1 MRLFLYEHVTGG
13 GMLDASP
20 PAALVHE
27 ADLMVHAMLRD
38 LADLPVEVLTSRDP
52 RLPPL
57 QGVHAIE
64 PRPGE
69 SPLALYRR
77 GLTAVDAAWPTAP
90 ETGGVLEAL
99 ARATQGAGRVLVG
112 SAPEAIAIAA
122 SKSATASCL
131 AAAHI
136 ATIPTCRDAPALP
149 GWPGPWVLKPDDGA
163 GADDTHQVPDSHAA
177 REALARHPGRWVAQP
192 WLAGDA
198 LSLSL
203 LARPAGVELL
213 AVNRQR
219 IEVSAGAVRL
229 RALEVNALPDRDG
242 TLARLGAQVVAA
254 IPGLAGYVGVDL
266 LATAAGPVV
275 VEVNPRLTTSVCV
288 LREAVG
294 VNLAALV
301 LGLAAPRRAAGRAV
315 TLDLEVVHAS

>member
-1 MRLFLYEHVTGG
+1 M
-13 GMLDASP
+13 
-20 PAALVHE
+20 
-27 ADLMVHAMLRD
+27 
-38 LADLPVEVLTSRDP
+38 
-52 RLPPL
+52 
-57 QGVHAIE
+57 
-64 PRPGE
+64 
-69 SPLALYRR
+69 
-77 GLTAVDAAWPTAP
+77 
-90 ETGGVLEAL
+90 
-99 ARATQGAGRVLVG
+99 
-112 SAPEAIAIAA
+112 
-122 SKSATASCL
+122 
-131 AAAHI
+131 
-136 ATIPTCRDAPALP
+136 
-149 GWPGPWVLKPDDGA
+149 LKPDDGA
-163 GADDTHQVPDSHAA
+163 GADDAHQVPDSRAA
-177 REALARHPGRWVAQP
+177 REALARYPGRWVAQP

-242 TLARLGAQVVAA
+242 ALARLGAQVVAA

-275 VEVNPRLTTSVCV
+275 VEVNPRLTTSACV

-315 TLDLEVVHAS
+315 TLDLEVAHAS